1 MRSKHP
7 AKGKAE
13 PEESFNGFV
22 DSQLAWDR
30 AMAEALAKAMTRNER
45 PLVVGIMGSGHI
57 RFGHGVPHQ
66 LRDLGVSNIATLL
79 PVELKGECE
88 SLRPGLADAVFT
100 LPEKPQP
107 VQEPPRLGIVLEDA
121 PSGLRISTVTPGSLA
136 EKTGLKSGDRLVEL
150 AGRPAT
156 SSAEAVSAIR
166 RQPPGTWMP
175 LRINRGDSDLD
186 LIVKFPAQP

>member
-30 AMAEALAKAMTRNER
+30 AMAEALAKAATRNER

-79 PVELKGECE
+79 PSNSKVNVNL
-88 SLRPGLADAVFT
+88 
-100 LPEKPQP
+100 
-107 VQEPPRLGIVLEDA
+107 
-121 PSGLRISTVTPGSLA
+121 
-136 EKTGLKSGDRLVEL
+136 
-150 AGRPAT
+150 
-156 SSAEAVSAIR
+156 
-166 RQPPGTWMP
+166 
-175 LRINRGDSDLD
+175 
-186 LIVKFPAQP
+186 